1 MDPEN
6 ETTKKVAEG
15 IIRGEI
21 AVVMGNP
28 LLIKRNGCAACHI
41 LFLVVDK
48 LRVSE
53 QDAADLLSEVLLENS
68 TLNDDFV
75 AMVEDIH
82 MRSRSMGNTFLIK
95 NRDSKDRYIE
105 SNFKNA
111 LAEILSDASSLGSE
125 IVLRKLILSYIALS
139 IAQNLG
145 IDLHAATEELYYY
158 MRKKDEETHHELLD
172 SIRSVLRKGHRVR

>member
-1 MDPEN
+1 MDLDN
-6 ETTKKVAEG
+6 ESTKKLAEG
-15 IIRGEI
+15 IIRREI
-21 AVVMGNP
+21 AAVKEKP
-28 LLIKRNGCAACHI
+28 LTIKQNGCAACHV
-41 LFLVVDK
+41 LFSIADK
-48 LRVSE
+48 MQVSE

-75 AMVEDIH
+75 AMVEQIH

-95 NRDSKDRYIE
+95 NRESKDRYIE
-105 SNFKNA
+105 SNFKNV
-111 LAEILSDASSLGSE
+111 LAEILSDASSLSSE
-125 IVLRKLILSYIALS
+125 IVLRKLILSYIALC

-172 SIRSVLRKGHRVR
+172 SIRSVLSKGHRAR

>member
-1 MDPEN
+1 MDPKN
-6 ETTKKVAEG
+6 ETTKKLAEE
-15 IIRGEI
+15 IIRCEI
-21 AVVMGNP
+21 AAVMRNP
-28 LLIKRNGCAACHI
+28 LLIKRNGCAACHV
-41 LFLVVDK
+41 LFSIVDK
-48 LRVSE
+48 MQVSE

-68 TLNDDFV
+68 TLNDNFV
-75 AMVEDIH
+75 GMVENIH
-82 MRSRSMGNTFLIK
+82 MRSRSMGNTFVIK

-111 LAEILSDASSLGSE
+111 LAEILSDASSLSSE

-158 MRKKDEETHHELLD
+158 MRKRDEETHQELLD
-172 SIRSVLRKGHRVR
+172 SIRSVLSKGQRVR